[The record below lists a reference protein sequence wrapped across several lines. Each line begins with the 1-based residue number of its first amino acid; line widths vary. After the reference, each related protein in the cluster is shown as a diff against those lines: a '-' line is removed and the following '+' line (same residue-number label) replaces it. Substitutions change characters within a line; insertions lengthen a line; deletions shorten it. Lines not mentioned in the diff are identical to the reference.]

1 MIVNDRE
8 ELLNDSLI
16 VLENKTI
23 KRTTGSCIGVSSLQE
38 SVVFCDRKRE
48 NLYVAFL
55 VRTDIIVLMK
65 VVHRITGKRMR
76 YDVRFIEE

>member
-1 MIVNDRE
+1 M
-8 ELLNDSLI
+8 
-16 VLENKTI
+16 
-23 KRTTGSCIGVSSLQE
+23 QE